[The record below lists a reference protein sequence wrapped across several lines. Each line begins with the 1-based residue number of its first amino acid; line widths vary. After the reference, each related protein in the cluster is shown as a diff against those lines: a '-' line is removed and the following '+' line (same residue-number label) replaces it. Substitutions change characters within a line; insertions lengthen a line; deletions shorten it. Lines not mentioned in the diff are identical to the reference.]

1 MYPNLS
7 LRSVITN
14 ESSRDFSKIGHGET
28 GIKYVDFYRFL
39 TTEMMEKIT
48 HYINIP
54 IGIDYEEVLKAD
66 VIEGFKMAL
75 GVNTKEAV
83 IEAYAQMLVNE
94 VEADL
99 VKKRFNHLC
108 ILEPTL
114 SAIEKEVESSNLEE
128 YMTELSEV
136 VEEESKD
143 DWHQEPEVF
152 EQPKMVEP
160 EPESVENYTQ
170 EELSTIGTS
179 RYFDLDG
186 LVDRIDDLFLEIRSF
201 QGKVVCVA
209 VPDEIFLSYGDMLK
223 SKLGVDIIPF
233 KDADFTTFEDDDFV
247 VAYEHIDGAK
257 GYKTKK

>member
-1 MYPNLS
+1 
-7 LRSVITN
+7 
-14 ESSRDFSKIGHGET
+14 
-28 GIKYVDFYRFL
+28 
-39 TTEMMEKIT
+39 MEKIT

-75 GVNTKEAV
+75 GVNTESAV

-99 VKKRFNHLC
+99 IKKRFNHLC

-114 SAIEKEVESSNLEE
+114 SVVDGGGESSNLEE
-128 YMTELSEV
+128 YMTELSEI
-136 VEEESKD
+136 EEESKD
-143 DWHQEPEVF
+143 DWHQESEYSEVF
-152 EQPKMVEP
+152 EQPKMVEL
-160 EPESVENYTQ
+160 ESESVENYTQ

-201 QGKVVCVA
+201 QGKIECVG
-209 VPDEIFLSYGDMLK
+209 VPDEIFLSYGSLLK
-223 SKLGVDIIPF
+223 SKLGVDVIPF

-247 VAYEHIDGAK
+247 VAYEHTDGAK